1 MSEGFFSFNKQVTYL
16 KSIWRGAITEN
27 PVLILGLGLC
37 STLAATT
44 KVENAF
50 FMSLI
55 VGITTIIT
63 SVISSSL
70 RYKIPF
76 RFRLLSY
83 MLIIVTTVI
92 SAEQLL
98 KVFFPEIAKELGAY
112 VGLVVTNCIV
122 MGRMEAYASSHTLIE
137 SFCDAL
143 GVSLGYMI
151 VLMSISTTREIIG
164 NGTIWNLSIFSDSY
178 IPCRVFSSPP
188 GAFIIFA
195 IILFIVNWFRSFW
208 QKN

>member
-1 MSEGFFSFNKQVTYL
+1 MIKSL
-16 KSIWRGAITEN
+16 KNIYRGMIPEN
-27 PVLILGLGLC
+27 PVFVLALGLC

-50 FMSLI
+50 FMSVI
-55 VGITTIIT
+55 VGFTTIIT
-63 SVISSSL
+63 SVICSL
-70 RYKIPF
+70 LRLKIPY

-92 SAEQLL
+92 SVEQLL
-98 KVFFPEIAKELGAY
+98 KVFYPEIARELGTY

-122 MGRMEAYASSHTLIE
+122 MGRMEAYASSHSVSE

-143 GVSLGYMI
+143 GVSLGYMM
-151 VLMSISTTREIIG
+151 VLISISVVREALG
-164 NGTIWNLSIFSDSY
+164 NGTIWNLSVMPDGY

-188 GAFIIFA
+188 GAFIVFA
-195 IILFIVNWFRSFW
+195 LFMFLINWLRSFGRRS
-208 QKN
+208 